1 MPRNPNKTHC
11 TYPGCPNWAM
21 HGHTLCRA
29 HRDAELG
36 PRGAGAPQGNLN
48 ALKHGRHAHPLP
60 PPDLENLALCTVEQ
74 PEQFPLQLGLA
85 AQSIQA
91 RTGDPF
97 GLLVA
102 LHRLLS
108 QLIPLVAARLFESE
122 LHALSHQ
129 IPPPAYTRIQT
140 LIHHT
145 IPHDRPAR
153 KLLLLRTLKKQ
164 LAEQDN

>member
-11 TYPGCPNWAM
+11 TYPGCRNWAM
-21 HGHTLCRA
+21 RGHTLCRA

-36 PRGAGAPQGNLN
+36 PRGAGAPAGNLN

-74 PEQFPLQLGLA
+74 PAEFPLQLGRV

-97 GLLVA
+97 AVLVA

-108 QLIPLVAARLFESE
+108 QLLPLVATRLFESE
-122 LHALSHQ
+122 LHALSQ
-129 IPPPAYTRIQT
+129 QLPPPLCARIQT

-164 LAEQDN
+164 LPEQDN

>member
-1 MPRNPNKTHC
+1 MRPPYCSTQRHILQTTSSPCHLV
-11 TYPGCPNWAM
+11 
-21 HGHTLCRA
+21 TLSPC
-29 HRDAELG
+29 HFV
-36 PRGAGAPQGNLN
+36 PF
-48 ALKHGRHAHPLP
+48 P
-60 PPDLENLALCTVEQ
+60 PPDLENLVLCTIEQ
-74 PEQFPLQLGLA
+74 PDQFPLQLGLA
-85 AQSIQA
+85 VQSIQA
-91 RTGDPF
+91 RAGDPF
-97 GLLVA
+97 AVLVA

-129 IPPPAYTRIQT
+129 IPPPLYARIQT

-145 IPHDRPAR
+145 IPRDRPAR